1 MLFFSFA
8 HLLGQ
13 GAARAP
19 RIWPAL
25 VLFVLLGAAVPAWAQ
40 STGGWA
46 DGWDFALKGG
56 SANQSDVD
64 KLGIVAGR
72 TRAEPLWQGQAWSLR
87 LRHEIE
93 VAGWR
98 VPQAKDLMEA
108 GYTPMFRLQR
118 PVSDGGVVAF
128 VEAGIGVRLL
138 SHLHTTPERS
148 LSTAFQFSNELGAG
162 LQFGPQG
169 RVTVG
174 LRYQHISNA
183 GIKRPNPGM
192 DLYLGYVGYR
202 F

>member
-87 LRHEIE
+87 LRH
-93 VAGWR
+93 
-98 VPQAKDLMEA
+98 
-108 GYTPMFRLQR
+108 
-118 PVSDGGVVAF
+118 
-128 VEAGIGVRLL
+128 
-138 SHLHTTPERS
+138 
-148 LSTAFQFSNELGAG
+148 
-162 LQFGPQG
+162 
-169 RVTVG
+169 
-174 LRYQHISNA
+174 
-183 GIKRPNPGM
+183 
-192 DLYLGYVGYR
+192 
-202 F
+202 